1 VKTGNFEIQI
11 SKFEFQDRILMS
23 SDQPF
28 RPASTFRVLFWL
40 IGLAALI
47 LVGLGLWYLCRV
59 YFYKP
64 PAPVIPVIE
73 AIKPRDQVTVPN
85 IRFTDVTKEAGITFR
100 FCNGAAGDRLLPE
113 TMTGGIAIFDF
124 DGDGKQDI
132 LFLNARPWPGKEQGS
147 LPTMALYRNLGNFK
161 FIDVTKEVGL
171 DVPLF
176 AMGVCVGDIDN
187 DGWPDIFISAIGG
200 NKLFKN
206 IGGKKF
212 VDITKEAG
220 VGGLDQFPQCSYEEF
235 LKRNEPLAF
244 PSSVT
249 FLDYDLDG
257 KLDLLVCHYITWS
270 PELDLSIHSKLGG
283 LHRTYD
289 QPIWFEGA
297 QPTLYRNID
306 GIHFED
312 VSEKVNLRAFSQQGL
327 GATGS
332 ASEQGSVKDAPPSA
346 TFKNAGK
353 ILGVSVADINH
364 DGWPDIICACDTTRN
379 LCFLN
384 IADEQGNRR
393 FQEVSESV
401 DLAYAQSQGG
411 QAARGGMG
419 IDWAEYYPNKY
430 AFAIANFAKE
440 PLSFFTHVSMQ
451 SLRFTDR
458 CLTEGLYGASRLP
471 LKFGIFFFDYD
482 LDGRLDLL
490 SCNGHIEP
498 DIHRLEDWQTYAQPA
513 QLFWNTGKSPG
524 AFELVREG
532 ASQNDLFKPIVGRGS
547 AFGDLDDDGDLDVV
561 LLNIQGEPL
570 VLRNDQQTGHHWI
583 RLVLEGDGKRVNR
596 SAIGAEIT
604 VEINGQVLHRQ
615 ITSGRGYLSQS
626 ELPVT
631 IGLGAARTIDKIT
644 IVWPGN
650 QVPPQVVTGLQVD
663 RIHHIR
669 QAP

>member
-1 VKTGNFEIQI
+1 
-11 SKFEFQDRILMS
+11 
-23 SDQPF
+23 
-28 RPASTFRVLFWL
+28 
-40 IGLAALI
+40 
-47 LVGLGLWYLCRV
+47 V

-64 PAPVIPVIE
+64 LAPVTPNVE
-73 AIKPRDQVTVPN
+73 AIKPRDQITVPSVK
-85 IRFTDVTKEAGITFR
+85 FTDVTREAGISFR
-100 FCNGAAGDRLLPE
+100 FFNGAAGDHLLPE
-113 TMTGGIAIFDF
+113 TMTGGVAIFDF

-132 LFLNARPWPGKEQGS
+132 LFLNARPWPGKENGS
-147 LPTMALYRNLGNFK
+147 MPTMALYRNLGNFK
-161 FIDVTKEVGL
+161 FVDVTKEVGL
-171 DVPLF
+171 DIPLF
-176 AMGVCVGDIDN
+176 AMGVCIGDIDN

-220 VGGLDQFPQCSYEEF
+220 VGGPDQFPQCSYVEF
-235 LKRNEPLAF
+235 LKRKEPLAF

-270 PELDLSIHSKLGG
+270 PELDLSIHSKLAG

-306 GIHFED
+306 GTHFED
-312 VSEKVNLRAFSQQGL
+312 VSEKVNLRAFTQQGL
-327 GATGS
+327 VGRTVPATEQRAAGAEPAT
-332 ASEQGSVKDAPPSA
+332 P
-346 TFKNAGK
+346 TFKSAGK

-384 IADEQGNRR
+384 VADEKGARR
-393 FQEVSESV
+393 FQEVSESL

-411 QAARGGMG
+411 LAARGGMG
-419 IDWAEYYPNKY
+419 IDWAEYYPDKY

-440 PLSFFTHVSMQ
+440 PLSFFTHIKSQ
-451 SLRFTDR
+451 PLRFSDR
-458 CLTEGLYGASRLP
+458 CLTEGLFGASRQP
-471 LKFGIFFFDYD
+471 LKFGLFFLDYD

-498 DIHRLEDWQTYAQPA
+498 DINKVEDWQTYAQPA
-513 QLFWNTGKSPG
+513 QLFWNTGTSPG
-524 AFELVREG
+524 AFELVRED
-532 ASQNDLFKPIVGRGS
+532 ATQNDLFKPIVGRGS
-547 AFGDLDDDGDLDVV
+547 AFGDLDGDGDLDVV
-561 LLNIQGEPL
+561 LVNIQGEPL
-570 VLRNDQQTGHHWI
+570 VLRNDQRTGNHWI

-596 SAIGAEIT
+596 SAIGAEII
-604 VEINGQVLHRQ
+604 VEVNGQTLHRQ
-615 ITSGRGYLSQS
+615 VTSGRGYLSQS

-631 IGLGAARTIDKIT
+631 IGLGAAKTIDKIT
-644 IVWPGN
+644 IHWPGI
-650 QVPPQVVTGLQVD
+650 QIPPQVITSPKVD
-663 RIHHIR
+663 RTHHIR
-669 QAP
+669 LSP

>member
-1 VKTGNFEIQI
+1 MAPE
-11 SKFEFQDRILMS
+11 
-23 SDQPF
+23 QPAK
-28 RPASTFRVLFWL
+28 PPSTNKLLFWL
-40 IGLAALI
+40 MALAL
-47 LVGLGLWYLCRV
+47 LSVVGLGLWYCWRV

-64 PAPVIPVIE
+64 PAPVIPAIE
-73 AIKPRDQVTVPN
+73 AIKPRDQVVVPK
-85 IRFTDVTKEAGITFR
+85 IKFTDVTKDAGITFR
-100 FCNGAAGDRLLPE
+100 FFNGAAGDRLLPE
-113 TMTGGIAIFDF
+113 TMTGGVAIFDF

-132 LFLNARPWPGKEQGS
+132 LFLNARPWPGKEKGS
-147 LPTMALYRNLGNFK
+147 MPTMALYRNLGNFK
-161 FIDVTKEVGL
+161 FEDVTKEVGL

-176 AMGVCVGDIDN
+176 AMGVCIGDIDN

-206 IGGKKF
+206 VGGKKF

-220 VGGLDQFPQCSYEEF
+220 VGGPDQFPQCTYEEF
-235 LKRNEPLAF
+235 LKRKEPLAF

-270 PELDLSIHSKLGG
+270 PELDLSIYSKLGG

-297 QPTLYRNID
+297 QTTLYRNID

-312 VSEKVNLRAFSQQGL
+312 VSEKVNLRAFTQQGL
-327 GATGS
+327 WP
-332 ASEQGSVKDAPPSA
+332 ASSPPPQPSPA
-346 TFKNAGK
+346 RGEGERHPTFKNAGK

-384 IADEQGNRR
+384 VADDQGHRR
-393 FQEVSESV
+393 FQEVGESL

-411 QAARGGMG
+411 LAARGGMG

-440 PLSFFTHVSMQ
+440 PLSFFAQVNTQ

-458 CLTEGLYGASRLP
+458 CLTEGLYGASRLQ
-471 LKFGIFFFDYD
+471 LKFGIFFFDFD

-513 QLFWNTGKSPG
+513 QLFWNTGQSPG
-524 AFELVREG
+524 AFELVG
-532 ASQNDLFKPIVGRGS
+532 QDSANDLFKPIVGRGS
-547 AFGDLDDDGDLDVV
+547 AFADLDGDGDLDVV
-561 LLNIQGEPL
+561 LVNIQGEPL
-570 VLRNDQQTGHHWI
+570 VLRNDQQTGNHWI

-604 VEINGQVLHRQ
+604 AEVNGQILHRHV
-615 ITSGRGYLSQS
+615 TSGRGYLSQS
-626 ELPVT
+626 ELAVT
-631 IGLGAARTIDKIT
+631 IGLGTARTVDKIT
-644 IVWPGN
+644 IRWPGN
-650 QVPPQVVTGLQVD
+650 QMRPQVIAGLQVD
-663 RIHHIR
+663 RMHHIR
-669 QAP
+669 QPR